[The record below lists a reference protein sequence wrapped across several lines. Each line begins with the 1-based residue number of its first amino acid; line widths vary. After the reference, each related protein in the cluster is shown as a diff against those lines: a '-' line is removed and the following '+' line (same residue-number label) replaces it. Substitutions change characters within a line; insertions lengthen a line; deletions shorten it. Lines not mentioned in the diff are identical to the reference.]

1 MGGKGVRFGARVPKQ
16 FLDLNNRPLFCYLLE
31 HYEKL
36 NIIDGYIIV
45 TNGDYMEFTREKA
58 REVVGDKLIDV
69 VIGGSTGGES
79 IFNGIVRARESL
91 SDDDLLLLHDATDPI
106 LATNEVGQ
114 LIEAAR
120 IYGFASIYTEQ
131 VRVIYQKSEDD
142 FVVDNLEKKSVG
154 SGYSPEAFRFKDA
167 YSLFNL
173 VNSNEYTNIPSVS
186 SLAVSKGYTP
196 KLVLSRVLPLKIIY
210 PEDFSILEKLISAA

>member
-1 MGGKGVRFGARVPKQ
+1 MIYVLVKMGGKGVRFGARVPKQ

-31 HYEKL
+31 QYEKL

-142 FVVDNLEKKSVG
+142 FVVDDL
-154 SGYSPEAFRFKDA
+154 D
-167 YSLFNL
+167 
-173 VNSNEYTNIPSVS
+173 
-186 SLAVSKGYTP
+186 LATIG
-196 KLVLSRVLPLKIIY
+196 INNN
-210 PEDFSILEKLISAA
+210 